1 MPTRD
6 RSRSTDLYTSFLPG
20 ISAVLGAKSTSWDAV
35 RREQFFSIFRRGKKS
50 RKKRQIQIIQEA
62 RFRGESRY
70 QGYRD
75 KDGSLSEA
83 KKKISASS
91 AIGLAGETRSR
102 VARPRQVRSN
112 KKEEIVA
119 PKGVLHRLFSGY
131 LFISRRSFEPSSLTN
146 GVICV
151 VHVKRER
158 SLRLIYESRGS
169 A

>member
-70 QGYRD
+70 RGYRD

-83 KKKISASS
+83 KKKNISIICCR
-91 AIGLAGETRSR
+91 IGGRDSVTRGQATTGEKQQEGR
-102 VARPRQVRSN
+102 N
-112 KKEEIVA
+112 
-119 PKGVLHRLFSGY
+119 SG
-131 LFISRRSFEPSSLTN
+131 P
-146 GVICV
+146 
-151 VHVKRER
+151 
-158 SLRLIYESRGS
+158 
-169 A
+169 